1 VIQPHLGQ
9 DFETRKPR
17 VPVTELKDVYY
28 LPLSPGAKKIIVSF
42 SLPLFDYFF
51 KKLLPTLRL
60 PCLPNSERFTYLGNP
75 YLSFPSPH
83 SQATYSK

>member
-51 KKLLPTLRL
+51 QKITSNFTATLFAEQRAVHL
-60 PCLPNSERFTYLGNP
+60 FRQS
-75 YLSFPSPH
+75 LSII
-83 SQATYSK
+83 SKSS